1 MFVFLIFLACG
12 GPLSGTYNFTTT
24 DTQTDCPD
32 SYVAEGS
39 PEGRQTIEID
49 NDAGIAI
56 LTGDTAEVCDLNGM
70 DISCD
75 FAQADDQIDFND
87 QGLDAIYSVD
97 IQMEG
102 SWSTPD
108 ALAGEM
114 NLAATCEGGDC
125 EALAAQG
132 APACLIIWSFEAE
145 LL

>member
-1 MFVFLIFLACG
+1 MFILLTFLACG

-24 DTQTDCPD
+24 DTQSDCPE

-39 PEGRQTIEID
+39 PEGKQTIEID
-49 NDAGIAI
+49 NDAGTAT
-56 LTGDTAEVCDLNGM
+56 LKGDSTEVCTLSDMDL
-70 DISCD
+70 SCD
-75 FAQADDQIDFND
+75 FAKADEEIDFTD

-97 IQMEG
+97 AQMDG
-102 SWSTPD
+102 TWSAPD

-114 NLAATCEGGDC
+114 TLVTTCEGGDC

-132 APACLIIWSFEAE
+132 APACTITWSFEAE